1 MHLIG
6 VREEDGWAVSRWE
19 LTYPAGWLNIQKAV
33 ESLYDY
39 YSAVKVFVRDKE
51 VDVKKAEDI
60 MGIEEN
66 ADMTIQGYS
75 EIIKV
80 PMIITFYNQI
90 SAVDVTVAQATEEF
104 QNLDYEKFNHSL
116 CQYLDSVELAM
127 HR

>member
-60 MGIEEN
+60 KEGCFARAVLSEEN
-66 ADMTIQGYS
+66 CHLREMLDLYIP
-75 EIIKV
+75 EHPKV
-80 PMIITFYNQI
+80 LNVQ
-90 SAVDVTVAQATEEF
+90 
-104 QNLDYEKFNHSL
+104 
-116 CQYLDSVELAM
+116 
-127 HR
+127 